1 MYDVVIV
8 GAGPAGI
15 FACFE
20 ILDKNPKIKIALI
33 DMGPRLGK
41 RKANEVMS
49 GFGGAGSYSD
59 GKLHYTPKLSHERAL
74 HLVSERKYV
83 DILNTVEVRFKEYG
97 VDSDYYP
104 KNADEVKEMVEE
116 AEKHDIELIVR
127 RAQHVGTDS
136 LRIVIQ
142 KFQDYFIESGV
153 DLLDSTKIEDILVR
167 KGKCV
172 GVIDVKGNKYLAEK
186 VLLAPGRVSAKWLQ
200 ELIDKHGI
208 GFEFGMVEV
217 GVRVEFPESIMKRY
231 AEALYEIVLKVR
243 TRTFDDIIRTFCA
256 CPNGCVTV
264 EDYSGYVCVNGHSDS
279 THDSSNSNF
288 AFVCEVN
295 LTEPVENSIAY
306 AESIAMVASTI
317 GGGKPILQRL
327 ADLRKGRR
335 STWSRLRKSLVE
347 PSLIDVTPGD
357 ISMALPHR
365 IVTNILE
372 GFEKLDEI
380 MPGINSGSTLLYAPE
395 VKFRSSRI
403 ETDSDLQTN
412 VTNLYVAGDAAGVS
426 GSISGAAATGI
437 IAARGIMSGSGYS
450 PIVAGVHREK

>member
-1 MYDVVIV
+1 MNESSYDVAIV

-20 ILDKNPKIKIALI
+20 ILEKRPQTKMALI

-41 RKANEVMS
+41 REANEVMS

-74 HLVSERKYV
+74 HLVSEDEYV
-83 DILNTVEVRFKEYG
+83 DILKLIETRFKEYG

-104 KNADEVKEMVEE
+104 RNVEEVKEMVEE

-136 LRIVIQ
+136 LRTVIQ
-142 KFQDYFIESGV
+142 KFQDYFLENGIV
-153 DLLDSTKIEDILVR
+153 LLDGKKVEDVLIR
-167 KGKCV
+167 DGNCV
-172 GVIDVKGNKYLAEK
+172 GVMDVNGKQYQAKK
-186 VLLAPGRVSAKWLQ
+186 VLLAPGRISAKWLQ
-200 ELIDKHGI
+200 ELVERHGI
-208 GFEFGMVEV
+208 GYEFGMVEV
-217 GVRVEFPESIMKRY
+217 GVRAEFPESIMKRY
-231 AEALYEIVLKVR
+231 ADALYEIVLKVR
-243 TRTFDDIIRTFCA
+243 TRTFDDIIRTFCT
-256 CPNGCVTV
+256 CPNGFVTV
-264 EDYSGYVCVNGHSDS
+264 EDYRGYVCVNGHSDS
-279 THDSSNSNF
+279 AHDSHNSNF

-347 PSLIDVTPGD
+347 PSLTDVTPGD

-372 GFEKLDEI
+372 GLEKLDEI

-403 ETDSDLQTN
+403 KTDRNLQTN
-412 VTNLYVAGDAAGVS
+412 VPNLYAAGDVAGVS
-426 GSISGAAATGI
+426 GSITGAAATGI
-437 IAARGIMSGSGYS
+437 IAARGML
-450 PIVAGVHREK
+450 AGF

>member
-1 MYDVVIV
+1 MMKEKDFDLVIV

-20 ILDKNPKIKIALI
+20 ILDRDPTIKIALI

-41 RKANEVMS
+41 REANEVMS

-74 HLVSERKYV
+74 HLVSEREYV
-83 DILNTVEVRFKEYG
+83 EILNSIEARFKKYG

-104 KNADEVKEMVEE
+104 RNAEEVKEMVEE

-127 RAQHVGTDS
+127 RAQHVGTDT
-136 LRIVIQ
+136 LRKVIRR
-142 KFQDYFIESGV
+142 FQDYFIESGV
-153 DLLDSTKIEDILVR
+153 NLLDGTKIEDILIEE
-167 KGKCV
+167 GQCV
-172 GVIDVKGNKYLAEK
+172 GVIDVKGDTYRANK
-186 VLLAPGRVSAKWLQ
+186 VLLAPGRICAKWLQ
-200 ELIDKHGI
+200 ELVDRHGV
-208 GFEFGMVEV
+208 GQEYGMVEV
-217 GVRVEFPESIMKRY
+217 GVRAEFPESIMKRY

-243 TRTFDDIIRTFCA
+243 TRTFDDIIRTFCT
-256 CPNGCVTV
+256 CPNGYVTV
-264 EDYSGYVCVNGHSDS
+264 EDYRGYVCVNGHSDS
-279 THDSSNSNF
+279 AHESENSNF

-306 AESIAMVASTI
+306 AESIAMLASTI

-335 STWSRLRKSLVE
+335 STWSRLKKSLVV
-347 PSLIDVTPGD
+347 PSLTDVTPGD

-403 ETDSDLQTN
+403 KTDSDLQTSVPN
-412 VTNLYVAGDAAGVS
+412 FYVAGDAAGVS
-426 GSISGAAATGI
+426 GSITGAAATGI
-437 IAARGIMSGSGYS
+437 IAARGMLAGFGSG
-450 PIVAGVHREK
+450 